1 MGSEKRLAVIGLG
14 YVGLPLAVAKHFDVL
29 GYDSNPVRIDELR
42 KGHDRIAS
50 VTPAALAAT
59 KLEVSAD
66 EKALDGAD
74 IFFVAVPTVLDAKRN
89 PDLSAVKRVTA
100 LVAHHIKRGG
110 VFVLESSVA
119 PETTETV
126 CAPILAAGQMVPN
139 IDPEKADDPM
149 VFVAMQVQP
158 RKGAAFAAQG
168 IYRVPKHKLG
178 ALAIGR
184 RISVSYLPGQ
194 PQSATIDWTRV

>member
-1 MGSEKRLAVIGLG
+1 
-14 YVGLPLAVAKHFDVL
+14 
-29 GYDSNPVRIDELR
+29 
-42 KGHDRIAS
+42 
-50 VTPAALAAT
+50 
-59 KLEVSAD
+59 
-66 EKALDGAD
+66 
-74 IFFVAVPTVLDAKRN
+74 
-89 PDLSAVKRVTA
+89 
-100 LVAHHIKRGG
+100 
-110 VFVLESSVA
+110 
-119 PETTETV
+119 
-126 CAPILAAGQMVPN
+126 VPN